1 MNRIDELLGV
11 ATFAA
16 AGMFAAVATAPVTS
30 VAATA
35 AAPRGQAQV
44 VSADPLSL
52 APVLV
57 LPSVDIVA
65 RRGVETARIE
75 REERL
80 ERHRLSKAA
89 TRPGA

>member
-16 AGMFAAVATAPVTS
+16 AGMFAAIAIVPVTS
-30 VAATA
+30 VAAA
-35 AAPRGQAQV
+35 AGASRAGAHV
-44 VSADPLSL
+44 VTADPLSF
-52 APVLV
+52 APVVV
-57 LPSVDIVA
+57 LPPVDIVA
-65 RRGVETARIE
+65 RRSVETARID

-80 ERHRLSKAA
+80 ESHRMSKAT

>member
-11 ATFAA
+11 ATVAA
-16 AGMFAAVATAPVTS
+16 AGLFAAIAIAPVTS
-30 VAATA
+30 VATATA
-35 AAPRGQAQV
+35 PGAEAHV
-44 VSADPLSL
+44 VTADPLSL
-52 APVLV
+52 APLII

-65 RRGVETARIE
+65 RRSVEAARIG

-80 ERHRLSKAA
+80 ESHRLSKAA

>member
-16 AGMFAAVATAPVTS
+16 AGMFAAIAIAPVTS
-30 VAATA
+30 VAAA
-35 AAPRGQAQV
+35 AGAPHAGAQV
-44 VSADPLSL
+44 VTADPLSL
-52 APVLV
+52 APVVV
-57 LPSVDIVA
+57 LPSIDIVA
-65 RRGVETARIE
+65 RRSVEMARIE

-80 ERHRLSKAA
+80 ESHRLSKAA

>member
-16 AGMFAAVATAPVTS
+16 AGMFASIAIVPVTA
-30 VAATA
+30 VVATA
-35 AAPRGQAQV
+35 AAPRTEAQV
-44 VSADPLSL
+44 VAADPLSF
-52 APVLV
+52 APVIV

-65 RRGVETARIE
+65 RRSIETARSE
-75 REERL
+75 RAERL
-80 ERHRLSKAA
+80 ESHRLSKAA

>member
-16 AGMFAAVATAPVTS
+16 AGMFAAIAIAPVTS

-35 AAPRGQAQV
+35 AASHAQAQV
-44 VSADPLSL
+44 VAADPLSF
-52 APVLV
+52 APVVV
-57 LPSVDIVA
+57 LPPVDIVA
-65 RRGVETARIE
+65 RRSVETARIE
-75 REERL
+75 REEQL

>member
-16 AGMFAAVATAPVTS
+16 AGMFAAVAIAPVTS
-30 VAATA
+30 VAVTA
-35 AAPRGQAQV
+35 AAPHGQAHV
-44 VSADPLSL
+44 VSADPLSV

-57 LPSVDIVA
+57 LPPVDIVA
-65 RRGVETARIE
+65 RRSVETARIE
-75 REERL
+75 RDEQL